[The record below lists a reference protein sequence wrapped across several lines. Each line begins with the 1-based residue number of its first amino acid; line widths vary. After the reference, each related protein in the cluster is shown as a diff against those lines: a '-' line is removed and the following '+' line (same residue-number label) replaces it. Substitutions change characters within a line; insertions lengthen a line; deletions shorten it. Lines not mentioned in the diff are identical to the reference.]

1 MARTRV
7 NRSRERGRREQVS
20 GGKMRPTKAAKD
32 RVSRERGRRGEKR
45 SWEWEEARRATREKL
60 LGDEE
65 GGPRAAW
72 AGEDQ
77 GYGRRRDVWAGGGS
91 RGRPGVPEPSYL

>member
-1 MARTRV
+1 MG
-7 NRSRERGRREQVS
+7 RGAE
-20 GGKMRPTKAAKD
+20 GG
-32 RVSRERGRRGEKR
+32 EG
-45 SWEWEEARRATREKL
+45 KL
-60 LGDEE
+60 LEDEE
-65 GGPRAAW
+65 GGPRAAR